1 MPLPAYKRGT
11 LLFLP
16 ILIVSLAGC
25 GGTGSPN
32 TTSSNTPSPAPA
44 SSNPPATGSGSSGSG
59 SSSSGSGSAG
69 SGSSSSGSGS
79 GSTSQPGGNGSS
91 GGNPGASAATEF
103 QAILVNGS
111 TQSGTITLDA
121 NGPDGNGQVQVSGGD
136 PNFNYHLS
144 FCSFRTSDCIVSGN
158 VNTDASGNA
167 TVNFQFPS
175 KGIWS
180 GSFTVAA
187 PGDTKSFYST
197 FPAPPQTGQYVSAL
211 QRASVVNDIGQMKL
225 GTAGS
230 DPLKSGQLAVTPNQA
245 NVPGQ
250 QTSVKFTLNGAA
262 PNQSYLAGFCSGP
275 DSSCYGL
282 TGKVT
287 TDASGNA
294 SATLPFSN
302 YNPAGV
308 FFLTRD
314 GDSTG
319 TLEFIVGFQVQ

>member
-1 MPLPAYKRGT
+1 MLLPAHKRCT

-16 ILIVSLAGC
+16 ILSVSLAGC
-25 GGTGSPN
+25 GGTGSSN
-32 TTSSNTPSPAPA
+32 TTSSNAAAPAPA
-44 SSNPPATGSGSSGSG
+44 SSTPPSTGSGSSGSG
-59 SSSSGSGSAG
+59 SSSSGST
-69 SGSSSSGSGS
+69 GSGS
-79 GSTSQPGGNGSS
+79 GSASQPGGS
-91 GGNPGASAATEF
+91 GGTSGGSTGATAAATEF
-103 QAILVNGS
+103 QAILIRGGVNDS
-111 TQSGTITLDA
+111 ATQAGTITIDA

-136 PNFNYHLS
+136 PNFNYHLT

-175 KGIWS
+175 KGILS

-197 FPAPPQTGQYVSAL
+197 FPAPPQNGQYVSAL
-211 QRASVVNDIGQMKL
+211 QRASVVNDIGQMRL

-230 DPLKSGQLAVTPNQA
+230 DPLKNGQLVVTPNQA

-275 DSSCYGL
+275 DSSCYVL

-287 TDASGNA
+287 TAASGNA
-294 SATLPFSN
+294 SASLPFTT

-308 FFLTRD
+308 FFLSRD